1 MSVITLRITSHRMI
15 SWTNLNHPDDVHMET
30 VHMRK
35 ERFLKSRG
43 IDLYMNKMINEVVL
57 VNIRYVDTTEMV
69 VDGMSRFCCL

>member
-1 MSVITLRITSHRMI
+1 MSDSTPDHKSPDDLMDKF
-15 SWTNLNHPDDVHMET
+15 NHPDDVHMET